1 MYGAAGAPP
10 ATVKKRNKKLARLLA
25 QDSTDEEM
33 DIPST
38 SATPSPDS
46 DTNKP
51 WLREFK
57 LYIDGVDEVP
67 NGMSITKWWG
77 VRLIHKYLNYFCAD
91 ILPEINSS
99 RFPVWA
105 SLAKDYLSIMG
116 SSVSSERAF
125 SSAGITISK
134 RRNRLK
140 GDIVEALQF
149 IKCLLQKELIYREP
163 QPSSI
168 LEGELLGVTE
178 DDGDPDWVDDDPVG
192 WKKLFIDVE
201 TDNED

>member
-1 MYGAAGAPP
+1 MVGG
-10 ATVKKRNKKLARLLA
+10 K
-25 QDSTDEEM
+25 
-33 DIPST
+33 
-38 SATPSPDS
+38 
-46 DTNKP
+46 
-51 WLREFK
+51 
-57 LYIDGVDEVP
+57 
-67 NGMSITKWWG
+67 SI
-77 VRLIHKYLNYFCAD
+77 HQHLNYFSTD

-140 GDIVEALQF
+140 GDVVEALQF
-149 IKCLLQKELIYREP
+149 IKCLLRKELIYREP

-168 LEGELLGVTE
+168 LEQVLEGVPE
-178 DDGDPDWVDDDPVG
+178 DDEDPEWVDDDPAG
-192 WKKLFIDVE
+192 WNEPFIDVE
-201 TDNED
+201 SENED

>member
-1 MYGAAGAPP
+1 MYRVAGAPP
-10 ATVKKRNKKLARLLA
+10 ATVKKHNKKLTQLLA

-33 DIPST
+33 DIPLT

-67 NGMSITKWWG
+67 NGMTITKWWG

-105 SLAKDYLSIMG
+105 SLAKDYLSIMV
-116 SSVSSERAF
+116 SLVSSERAF

-149 IKCLLQKELIYREP
+149 IKCLLQKELIY
-163 QPSSI
+163 
-168 LEGELLGVTE
+168 
-178 DDGDPDWVDDDPVG
+178 
-192 WKKLFIDVE
+192 
-201 TDNED
+201 